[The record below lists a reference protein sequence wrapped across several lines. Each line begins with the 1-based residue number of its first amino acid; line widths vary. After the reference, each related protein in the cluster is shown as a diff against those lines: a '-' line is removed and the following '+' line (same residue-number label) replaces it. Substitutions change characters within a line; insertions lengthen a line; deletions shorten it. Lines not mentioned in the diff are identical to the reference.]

1 MQIGWGGTCKKHLND
16 FDSASACCK
25 KQIPFGKKHP
35 LGYDECRRHVKAW
48 LLAGV
53 DIDPRLPSARSD
65 HLRIN
70 PRTDL
75 YVPEDEAELDAQLAS
90 LNLDPE

>member
-1 MQIGWGGTCKKHLND
+1 MTPILPVIAARSRSHL
-16 FDSASACCK
+16 A
-25 KQIPFGKKHP
+25 KKHP

-53 DIDPRLPSARSD
+53 EIDPTLPSARTD
-65 HLRIN
+65 HVRIN

-75 YVPEDEAELDAQLAS
+75 YVPEDEAELDAKLAS

>member
-1 MQIGWGGTCKKHLND
+1 MQIGWGGTCKKHIND
-16 FDSASACCK
+16 SDSAGACCK
-25 KQIPFGKKHP
+25 KQILFGKKHP
-35 LGYDECRRHVKAW
+35 LDYDECRRHGKAW

-53 DIDPRLPSARSD
+53 EIDPTLPEARTD

-70 PRTDL
+70 SRTEL

-90 LNLDPE
+90 LNLDP